1 MYSFFFSLRVRVLVD
16 YGWIFHFLLLNYTL
30 VVCEGEV
37 KQQLIKSME
46 V

>member
-16 YGWIFHFLLLNYTL
+16 YGWIFHFFPELYTI
-30 VVCEGEV
+30 VCEGEV

-46 V
+46 L